1 MGNMSL
7 CRVSSWEVIAK
18 SGNSRQEAQEA
29 QQKVMFPHHLR
40 LLRLLAA
47 SVATASRIS
56 DLVGRLPVVLFR
68 CARDGFG
75 RLRSAILHSAFRIRS
90 GVALRWLWVAL
101 SCHWMLDV
109 GCWMLDVGCWML
121 DVGCSRFEVRSSA
134 STISIP
140 NTTPLPRLPRAVLG
154 APWAYPGAINPH
166 KIPFLIRQPYPS

>member
-47 SVATASRIS
+47 SGATASRIS
-56 DLVGRLPVVLFR
+56 VLVGRLPVVLFR

-90 GVALRWLWVAL
+90 GVAL

-109 GCWMLDVGCWML
+109 GCWMLDVGCWM
-121 DVGCSRFEVRSSA
+121 FKVRGS
-134 STISIP
+134 
-140 NTTPLPRLPRAVLG
+140 
-154 APWAYPGAINPH
+154 
-166 KIPFLIRQPYPS
+166 